1 MSEILFFEKHA
12 ENSSCRELVP
22 DLFLFYL
29 YEVKASGLTLVL
41 ICFVSSW
48 LGYTIMKLWNFRQKI
63 RDKLN
68 FEFLKKVQELVYIS

>member
-41 ICFVSSW
+41 ICFVSS
-48 LGYTIMKLWNFRQKI
+48 
-63 RDKLN
+63 
-68 FEFLKKVQELVYIS
+68 